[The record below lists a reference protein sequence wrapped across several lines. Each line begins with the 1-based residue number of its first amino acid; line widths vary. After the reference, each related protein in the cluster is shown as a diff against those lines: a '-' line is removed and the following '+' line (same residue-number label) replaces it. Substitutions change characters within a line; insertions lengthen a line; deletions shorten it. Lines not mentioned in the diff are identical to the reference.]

1 MNWIL
6 TFFKSSIGQKLIM
19 SLTGLFLIL
28 FLIVHLGGNL
38 QLLKDDGG
46 EAFNIYAYYMT
57 HNPLIKTVSYG
68 LYFFIVLH
76 AIQGIVL
83 WRYNVQA
90 RGKQKYAVKS
100 GSTTSWASRN
110 MGMLGSLILIFI
122 FIHMGDFWFA
132 MKTDQLPMVSYESMD
147 VKVADLYY
155 KVNLSFQQLWIVIFY
170 VIAMIGLAYH
180 LSHGF
185 ESAFQSLGINHNK
198 YTPII
203 KGVGKIYSIVV
214 PLGFAI
220 IPLYYYLFK

>member
-6 TFFKSSIGQKLIM
+6 KFLKSSIGQKLIM

-28 FLIVHLGGNL
+28 FLVVHLGGNL

-57 HNPLIKTVSYG
+57 HNPFIKGISYG
-68 LYFFIVLH
+68 LYFFIILH

-83 WRYNVQA
+83 WAYNKKA
-90 RGKQKYAVKS
+90 RGSQKYAVKS
-100 GSTTSWASRN
+100 ASTTTWASRS
-110 MGMLGSLILIFI
+110 MGLLGSLILIFI

-132 MKTDQLPMVSYESMD
+132 MKADKLPMVAYDDMD

-155 KVNLSFQQLWIVIFY
+155 KVNLSFQQLWIVAFY
-170 VIAMIGLAYH
+170 VLAMIGLAFH

-185 ESAFQSLGINHNK
+185 QSAFQTLGINHDRYN
-198 YTPII
+198 PII
-203 KGVGKIYSIVV
+203 KGVGKIYSVIV

-220 IPLYYYLFK
+220 IPLYYYFFK

>member
-6 TFFKSSIGQKLIM
+6 KFLKSSIGQKLIM

-28 FLIVHLGGNL
+28 FLVVHLGGNL

-57 HNPLIKTVSYG
+57 HNPLIKVISYG

-83 WRYNVQA
+83 WAYNKKA
-90 RGKQKYAVKS
+90 RGSQKYAVKS
-100 GSTTSWASRN
+100 ASTTTWASRS
-110 MGMLGSLILIFI
+110 MGLLGSLILIFI

-132 MKTDQLPMVSYESMD
+132 MKANKLPMVAYDDMD

-155 KVNLSFQQLWIVIFY
+155 KVNLSFQQLWIVAFY
-170 VIAMIGLAYH
+170 VLAMIGLAFH

-185 ESAFQSLGINHNK
+185 QSAFQTLGINHDRYN
-198 YTPII
+198 PII
-203 KGVGKIYSIVV
+203 KGVGKIYSVIV

-220 IPLYYYLFK
+220 IPLYYYFFK

>member
-6 TFFKSSIGQKLIM
+6 KFLKSSIGQKLIM

-46 EAFNIYAYYMT
+46 EAFNIYAYHMT
-57 HNPLIKTVSYG
+57 HNPFIKVISYG

-83 WRYNVQA
+83 WIYNKKA
-90 RGKQKYAVKS
+90 RGAQKYAVKS
-100 GSTTSWASRN
+100 ASTTSWASRS
-110 MGMLGSLILIFI
+110 MGLLGSLILIFI

-132 MKTDQLPMVSYESMD
+132 MKADKLPMVAYDSMD

-155 KVNLSFQQLWIVIFY
+155 KVNLSFKQLWIVAFY
-170 VIAMIGLAYH
+170 VVAMVGLAFH

-185 ESAFQSLGINHNK
+185 QSAFQTLGINHDRYN
-198 YTPII
+198 PII
-203 KGVGKIYSIVV
+203 KGAGKIYSIIV
-214 PLGFAI
+214 PIGFAI
-220 IPLYYYLFK
+220 IPLYYYFFK

>member
-6 TFFKSSIGQKLIM
+6 KFLKSSIGQKLIM

-28 FLIVHLGGNL
+28 FLVVHLGGNL

-57 HNPLIKTVSYG
+57 HNPLIKVISYG

-83 WRYNVQA
+83 WAYNKKA
-90 RGKQKYAVKS
+90 RGSQKYAVKS
-100 GSTTSWASRN
+100 ASTTTWASRS
-110 MGMLGSLILIFI
+110 MGLLGSLILIFI

-132 MKTDQLPMVSYESMD
+132 MKADKLPMVAYDDMD

-155 KVNLSFQQLWIVIFY
+155 KVNLSFQQLWIVAFY
-170 VIAMIGLAYH
+170 VLAMIGLAFH

-185 ESAFQSLGINHNK
+185 QSAFQTLGINHDRYN
-198 YTPII
+198 PII
-203 KGVGKIYSIVV
+203 KGVGKIYSVIV

-220 IPLYYYLFK
+220 IPLYYYFFK